1 MADPVTQAK
10 KDLHHAT
17 DERQNRIQNWW
28 NQQINE
34 GRAIQE
40 SRVQQQPVEQQTQR
54 QNATEAP
61 QSAPFSAARDDPP
74 KRPRGRPRKPI
85 NEPSAGRDK
94 SLKNA

>member
-34 GRAIQE
+34 DRAIQE
-40 SRVQQQPVEQQTQR
+40 ALSV
-54 QNATEAP
+54 
-61 QSAPFSAARDDPP
+61 
-74 KRPRGRPRKPI
+74 
-85 NEPSAGRDK
+85 
-94 SLKNA
+94 

>member
-40 SRVQQQPVEQQTQR
+40 SRAQQQPGEQQTQR

-61 QSAPFSAARDDPP
+61 QQRPFQR
-74 KRPRGRPRKPI
+74 RQR
-85 NEPSAGRDK
+85 
-94 SLKNA
+94 

>member
-28 NQQINE
+28 NQQIN
-34 GRAIQE
+34 RAARSKNHVPNSSPGSSKPSAKT
-40 SRVQQQPVEQQTQR
+40 SRR
-54 QNATEAP
+54 RLS
-61 QSAPFSAARDDPP
+61 SAPFSPARDDPP

-85 NEPSAGRDK
+85 NEPSAGREK